1 MKKIKLFCFPHLGG
15 SASIYYQWKTMIH
28 KNIEI
33 IPIELAGRGERNK
46 EPFCKNFKELLL
58 DISIQIT
65 NNHLE
70 KYAFFGHSMG
80 ALIAYEIM
88 YQLLNQ
94 GFPPPI
100 HIFFSGSN
108 PPSHKSDIFFKQL
121 NENDLINELKK
132 IGGISETIF
141 EYPELVEVILPIIQ
155 ADYKVMNTYN
165 FTSQIK
171 KMKND
176 VTIILGE
183 NDSTIIYEEIAK
195 WRLLTI
201 GKCSIYFM
209 KGEHFYINSNLKDLL
224 KLIELKLLK

>member
-80 ALIAYEIM
+80 ALIA
-88 YQLLNQ
+88 L
-94 GFPPPI
+94 
-100 HIFFSGSN
+100 
-108 PPSHKSDIFFKQL
+108 
-121 NENDLINELKK
+121 
-132 IGGISETIF
+132 
-141 EYPELVEVILPIIQ
+141 
-155 ADYKVMNTYN
+155 
-165 FTSQIK
+165 
-171 KMKND
+171 
-176 VTIILGE
+176 
-183 NDSTIIYEEIAK
+183 
-195 WRLLTI
+195 
-201 GKCSIYFM
+201 
-209 KGEHFYINSNLKDLL
+209 
-224 KLIELKLLK
+224 